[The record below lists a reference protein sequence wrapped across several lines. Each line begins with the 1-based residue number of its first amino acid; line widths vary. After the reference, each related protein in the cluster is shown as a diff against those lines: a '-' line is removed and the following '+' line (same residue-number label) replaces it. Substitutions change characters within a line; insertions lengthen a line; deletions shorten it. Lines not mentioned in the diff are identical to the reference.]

1 MSTEE
6 VDDEPINGEQSLND
20 ISCRIAIGDS
30 VLSGFEGCGTVLL
43 SNPNFDSKGIL
54 LPKEAQSR

>member
-30 VLSGFEGCGTVLL
+30 VLSGFEGCGTVLS
-43 SNPNFDSKGIL
+43 SNPNFDRDCIL
-54 LPKEAQSR
+54 LP